1 MIVFCTTVDDSNIV
15 KIVIGPETQALNAIN
30 GLINIDLDQ
39 IMEVIRNV
47 PASKNI
53 IQISFCNDEDSVQK
67 FLNQNSIKS
76 NMISKDII
84 NNQKPKKVKCPTCYG
99 DALIDSDGNIHPC
112 ESCIKIEA
120 YKKGLEKGKSE
131 STKKKK
137 PQKRKKTSTRKT
149 NQILMEKT
157 DNDKFENDKHI
168 MD

>member
-1 MIVFCTTVDDSNIV
+1 MIIFCTTVDDSNIV

-39 IMEVIRNV
+39 IMEVIKNI

-67 FLNQNSIKS
+67 FLNQNSIK
-76 NMISKDII
+76 NNIMPKDII
-84 NNQKPKKVKCPTCYG
+84 NNQKPKKIKCPTCYG

-131 STKKKK
+131 SKRKRKTTRKKKTTTK
-137 PQKRKKTSTRKT
+137 KT
-149 NQILMEKT
+149 NQILMET
-157 DNDKFENDKHI
+157 DDNGKSEDNKHI

>member
-120 YKKGLEKGKSE
+120 YKKGLEKGSE
-131 STKKKK
+131 SKRKRKTTRKKKTTTK
-137 PQKRKKTSTRKT
+137 KT
-149 NQILMEKT
+149 NQILMEID
-157 DNDKFENDKHI
+157 DNGKSEDNKHI